1 MNNKFLQFLGL
12 TKRTGKLIEGYNKCE
27 EAVKHK
33 SIRLFIFSDDIS
45 IKTKEKFVYYCE
57 NLNIPYIQCFTKTEI
72 GEAIGR
78 AEINILGVA
87 DVNMA
92 KKLLGHYET
101 MMSQKTIGGE

>member
-27 EAVKHK
+27 DAIKKEK
-33 SIRLFIFSDDIS
+33 IDLIIFSNDIS

-57 NLNIPYIQCFTKTEI
+57 KLNIPYIQCFTKTEL

-78 AEINILGVA
+78 AEVNILSVT
-87 DVNMA
+87 DINMA
-92 KKLLGHYET
+92 KKILSHYET

>member
-27 EAVKHK
+27 EVIKK
-33 SIRLFIFSDDIS
+33 EKIDLIIFSNDIS

-57 NLNIPYIQCFTKTEI
+57 KLSIPYIQCFTKTEL

-78 AEINILGVA
+78 AEVNILSVT
-87 DVNMA
+87 DINMA
-92 KKLLGHYET
+92 KKLLSHYET